1 MKTSALQSLISSEMY
16 VGPSEIVQRFQCIRK
31 YNQLPNDKGQ
41 AARDLTDDEIVNGI
55 LSVMDTRPGFAG
67 IAVICMRKLKPVRG
81 INYSYKGAATFGEA
95 MRLLI
100 EYPEDLI
107 EIRIK
112 GIENDDR
119 GVPPYAHGSRAQM
132 TYMSNGK
139 EKTAYFD
146 PRESLFN
153 ENSEDA
159 INYDPRLF
167 KASFERDYILN
178 RKIFQRIHNQ
188 LSQERQYS
196 EMMRSVNSN

>member
-1 MKTSALQSLISSEMY
+1 MY

-41 AARDLTDDEIVNGI
+41 AARDLTEDEIVNGI

-67 IAVICMRKLKPVRG
+67 VAVICIRQLKPVRG
-81 INYSYKGAATFGEA
+81 INYSYRGASTFGEA
-95 MRLLI
+95 VRLLI
-100 EYPEDLI
+100 QHPEDLI
-107 EIRIK
+107 ELRVK

-119 GVPPYAHGSRAQM
+119 GIPSYAHGSRAQI
-132 TYMSNGK
+132 TYKSNGE
-139 EKTAYFD
+139 EKVASYV
-146 PRESLFN
+146 PVNSVSLFN
-153 ENSEDA
+153 ENSEEA

-167 KASFERDYILN
+167 KAPFERDYVLN

-196 EMMRSVNSN
+196 QLLNQQTAANPTIRAGI